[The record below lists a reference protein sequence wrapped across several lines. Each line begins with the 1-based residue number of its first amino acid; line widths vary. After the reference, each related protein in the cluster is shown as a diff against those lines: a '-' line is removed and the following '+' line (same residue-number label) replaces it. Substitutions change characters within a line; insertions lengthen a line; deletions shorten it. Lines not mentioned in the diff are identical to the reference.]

1 MGIMG
6 HRSVLLFLTGI
17 VLLGNPLEI
26 PADETLHADQ
36 LAYAVE
42 SDDDAPVPPAKPKV
56 DLSNGLQIQPN
67 EDKLELLKP
76 VKPRSA
82 DEQMRVEALTWFS
95 VGRMRLKRGQ
105 NQTALEAFQNAYKHD
120 PQSVAI
126 LESLIAMSITLNRVD
141 DAIDYSKKL
150 VEVAPDHFHSLQ
162 ILGRHLAQQGKI
174 PEAIK
179 MLERAIAT
187 VEFNKHSENYV
198 RLMRDL
204 GILYRATSN
213 APKASEAFAVVFD
226 AIENP
231 DQYELPDNVRRQLMA
246 DVMTN
251 YEQLGDTFYQGK
263 NYELAISA
271 YQRAIET
278 KTGNIGNVIYHLA
291 LAYLE
296 SDQPDKAMEEL
307 QAYFDAQRQTQGR
320 KAYELLGV
328 ILESQGKSDQFLPK
342 LRVLAERDRRNE
354 KLQFFLAETLL
365 SADALEEAEQVL
377 TQALERSKDPEGFA
391 VLAGIYHKQ
400 NRPNELLHTLARAY
414 AGRNQLNAIEA
425 ELKAIAEDKELTAS
439 VIAEGRKLN
448 EEEFDF
454 AHAYV
459 LANLA
464 ERAEE
469 KAQAE
474 EFYRTALT
482 KTRVA
487 EQKNSVYLELSD
499 LLRSQR
505 KFTEA
510 AEALRQG
517 VDDPAFIA
525 DLQTR
530 VLFYYWLSYNLE
542 LAGQTEAALE
552 AIGEGMKLAG
562 RPNGIL
568 KLRDAWIY
576 YHSERNEEAIQRFE
590 AIIKDFAN
598 DDAIVRSAKSNL
610 SNLYV
615 QMGDQQKGEEILEE
629 VYREN
634 PTEPGINNDLGYL
647 YADQGKNLEQAEKM
661 IRIAIESD
669 PDNAAY
675 LDSMGWVLYKREKF
689 EEALPYL
696 KKASEEELGQDGT
709 IYDHLGDVY
718 QRLGKIDLAVEAW
731 KKALELSDV
740 DTKTNKKLIERLNE
754 KLKNHQSS
762 PGELRPE
769 RPDSP

>member
-1 MGIMG
+1 MAIIG
-6 HRSVLLFLTGI
+6 HRSVLLFLTG
-17 VLLGNPLEI
+17 VVFLGNPLKT
-26 PADETLHADQ
+26 PAADALHGNL
-36 LAYAVE
+36 LAFAVE
-42 SDDDAPVPPAKPKV
+42 TDDDAPVQPPKTKV
-56 DLSNGLQIQPN
+56 DLSNGLKIQPN

-82 DEQMRVEALTWFS
+82 DEQMKIEALTWFS

-105 NQTALEAFQNAYKHD
+105 NQDALEAFQNAYKHD

-141 DAIDYSKKL
+141 DAIEYSKKL

-179 MLERAIAT
+179 MLERAIST

-213 APKASEAFAVVFD
+213 APKASEAFEVVFD
-226 AIENP
+226 AIEHP
-231 DQYELPDNVRRQLMA
+231 DQYNLPDNVRRQLMA

-263 NYELAISA
+263 KYELAISA

-296 SDQPDKAMEEL
+296 TDQPDAALVEL

-320 KAYELLGV
+320 KAYELLGA
-328 ILESQGKSDQFLPK
+328 ILEAQGKSDNFLQQ
-342 LRVLAERDRRNE
+342 LRELAAKDRRNNT
-354 KLQFFLAETLL
+354 LQFYLAETLL
-365 SADALEEAEQVL
+365 SADALDEAEAVL
-377 TQALERSKDPEGFA
+377 NRTLERSKDPEGFA
-391 VLAGIYHKQ
+391 VLAVIYHKQ

-414 AGRNQLNAIEA
+414 AGRNQLNAIQE
-425 ELKAIAEDKELTAS
+425 ELKAIAKDKELTAS

-464 ERAEE
+464 ELADE
-469 KAQAE
+469 KEQSE
-474 EFYRTALT
+474 EFYRTALG

-505 KFTEA
+505 KFAEA

-525 DLQTR
+525 DVGTR
-530 VLFYYWLSYNLE
+530 VSFYYWLSYNLE
-542 LAGQTEAALE
+542 LAGETEAALE
-552 AIGEGMKLAG
+552 AISAGAKLAG
-562 RPNGIL
+562 RPNAIL
-568 KLRDAWIY
+568 KLREAWIY
-576 YHSERNEEAIQRFE
+576 YHSEQNDKAIERFE
-590 AIIKDFAN
+590 AIIKEFAN
-598 DDAIVRSAKSNL
+598 DAAIVRNAKSNL

-615 QMGDQQKGEEILEE
+615 QMGDQQKGEEILEQ

-634 PTEPGINNDLGYL
+634 PNEPGINNDLGYL

-661 IRIAIESD
+661 IRIAIDSD
-669 PDNAAY
+669 PENAAY
-675 LDSMGWVLYKREKF
+675 LDSLGWVLYKQEKF
-689 EEALPYL
+689 AEALPHL
-696 KKASEEELGQDGT
+696 KKASEKELGQDGT
-709 IYDHLGDVY
+709 IYDHLGDIY
-718 QRLGKIDLAVEAW
+718 HRLEKIDQAVEAW

-740 DTKTNKKLIERLNE
+740 DTKSNQKLIERLNE
-754 KLKNHQSS
+754 KLKNHQSP